1 MRRVES
7 KRERR
12 AAERRL
18 NRGIGWRIAATRQRL
33 GLSISDAAEHIGI
46 TPSTMRKLESGGPC
60 LPRQSTGPS
69 RRSTFPLIGSSLGA
83 RHDHLPHDRRGGP

>member
-1 MRRVES
+1 MRRIES

-60 LPRQSTGPS
+60 LPRPVY
-69 RRSTFPLIGSSLGA
+69 RSVAAFNLSLNWVISGSAS
-83 RHDHLPHDRRGGP
+83 